1 MEDNTYNKGD
11 EYNKFDYHILD
22 ERFEESIY
30 LKSLIEARK
39 LYRSSFSAFNSSEDI
54 ANSNVFVNLERGAL
68 EVKIFS
74 KDNNETYAYVYNPT
88 DQKISLTF
96 EDYYRL
102 IVGSAGYLRNSDIYI
117 QNFIVDP
124 YTVNVYVAKKK
135 DEKVLKSNN

>member
-11 EYNKFDYHILD
+11 EYNKFDYSILD
-22 ERFEESIY
+22 ERFEESVY

-39 LYRSSFSAFNSSEDI
+39 AYRGAFSQFKSSDDI
-54 ANSNVFVNLERGAL
+54 AKSNVFVNLERGAL

-74 KDNNETYAYVYNPT
+74 KNNVETYAFVFNPT
-88 DQKISLTF
+88 NEKISLSF

-124 YTVNVYVAKKK
+124 YTVNVYVVKKK
-135 DEKVLKSNN
+135 DEKVSKSNS